1 MDPSK
6 TEEATPRRRNELRGK
21 GQVARSQEFNTAV
34 LFLLALAFMRVYLPA
49 VGHFVQTSTATLWTA
64 FPRDLD
70 VSDLMALFFQIGGG
84 LLMTMA
90 PLFLVLIVTAV
101 VVNVYQTGLK
111 LSLYPLR
118 PSLDK
123 LNPISGF
130 KRLFSLQ
137 PMIQLLQNMA
147 KISLMILLAWSI
159 LSAHYT
165 QLLQS
170 VDLDIEDIGRLLGSI
185 LWEIGWKIGLMMLVL
200 AIGDLLWQRWYFAR
214 NIRMSKQE
222 IKDEQ
227 RNSEGDPQIKA
238 KIRQMQRK
246 AAMSRMMDAIPR
258 ADVVLTN
265 PTHLAVAIAYHRD
278 EMNAP
283 TVLAKGAETI
293 AGRIKDVAREHDIP
307 IIENKEL
314 ARALFRATEVGQE
327 IPADLYSAVS
337 EILIYVYQL
346 TGKLENYLE

>member
-6 TEEATPRRRNELRGK
+6 TEAATPRRRSELRSK

-34 LFLLALAFMRVYLPA
+34 LFMLALIFMRVYLPA
-49 VGHFVQTSTATLWTA
+49 VGHFVQTSTATLWSG
-64 FPRDLD
+64 FPRELD
-70 VSDLMALFFQIGGG
+70 VSSFMALFASIAGG
-84 LLMTMA
+84 LLLTMA
-90 PLFLVLIVTAV
+90 PLFGVLIVTAV
-101 VVNVYQTGLK
+101 VVNVYQTGFK

-137 PMIQLLQNMA
+137 PMIQLVQNSL
-147 KISLMILLAWSI
+147 KISLMVLLAWSI
-159 LSAHYT
+159 LAAHYT
-165 QLLQS
+165 ELLQS
-170 VDLDIEDIGRLLGSI
+170 VELDIADIGRLLGDV

-200 AIGDLLWQRWYFAR
+200 AIVDLIWQRWYFSR

-222 IKDEQ
+222 IKDEA
-227 RNSEGDPQIKA
+227 RNAEGDPQIKA
-238 KIRQMQRK
+238 KIRQLQRK
-246 AAMSRMMDAIPR
+246 AALSRMMDAIPR

-265 PTHLAVAIAYHRD
+265 PVHLAVAVAYHRD

-283 TVLAKGAETI
+283 MVLAKGAETI
-293 AGRIKDVAREHDIP
+293 AERIKERAREHEVP
-307 IIENKEL
+307 ILENKEL
-314 ARALFRATEVGQE
+314 ARALFRSTEVGQE
-327 IPADLYSAVS
+327 IPADLYAAVS
-337 EILIYVYQL
+337 EVLIYVYQL